1 MTDPKSTLP
10 TALVVIDVQEA
21 MFGPGQQPPV
31 FQAVKVV
38 ANIATL
44 LSKARSAGAMV
55 VYIQHHDQVDP
66 AMQPGT
72 PGFAI
77 RAAIAPE
84 PDETVVVK
92 RICDC
97 FTQTNL
103 EQVLREAGIR
113 RLVTCGIQSDFCV
126 DSGSRGAMNR
136 GFDVILAS
144 DAHTTWDDD
153 VLCAEQIIAHVNA
166 TLPNTSGPNA
176 RIQVKRTAE
185 IQFAMVT
192 NAGYGPV

>member
-31 FQAVKVV
+31 FRAEEVV
-38 ANIATL
+38 ANIAML

-55 VYIQHHDQVDP
+55 VYVQHHDQVDP
-66 AMQPGT
+66 AMQPGN

-84 PDETVVVK
+84 PGETVVVK
-92 RICDC
+92 RICDS

-144 DAHTTWDDD
+144 DAHTTWDNG
-153 VLCAEQIIAHVNA
+153 VLRAEQIIAHVNT
-166 TLPNTSGPNA
+166 TLPDMSGPGT
-176 RIQVKRTAE
+176 RIQVKPTAE
-185 IQFAMVT
+185 IQFATVSR
-192 NAGYGPV
+192 